1 MRRGIRLTIVLCTL
15 AGGALLIAIVT
26 IFIGT
31 WPYERPSIALEPGGE
46 DASFDGVGQLITDA
60 SLHGTVLHLVW
71 VHGMCTHELNGP
83 PTARHGSPR
92 RSTEQ
97 RPKLAL
103 SRKLAD

>member
-1 MRRGIRLTIVLCTL
+1 MRRGIRRTIVVCTL

-60 SLHGTVLHLVW
+60 SLHG
-71 VHGMCTHELNGP
+71 P

>member
-1 MRRGIRLTIVLCTL
+1 MRRGIRRTIVVCTL

-26 IFIGT
+26 ILIGT

-60 SLHGTVLHLVW
+60 SLHG
-71 VHGMCTHELNGP
+71 P
-83 PTARHGSPR
+83 PTARYGSPR

>member
-1 MRRGIRLTIVLCTL
+1 MRRGIRRTIVVCTL
-15 AGGALLIAIVT
+15 AGGALLIAIAT

-60 SLHGTVLHLVW
+60 SLHG
-71 VHGMCTHELNGP
+71 P

-92 RSTEQ
+92 RSTEP